1 LFPYLVRRLLAVIP
15 VMAVV
20 VTIVFLLIH
29 LIPGDPVSVM
39 LGPDASP
46 AQIEATRRSLGL
58 DRPVYQQLLGF
69 YGRVLRGDLGQSYF
83 LDRPVVTAIVERAE
97 PTLMLMACALL
108 VAVVIG
114 VPSGIVAAARLGWLP
129 AAGYAS
135 LFTDP
140 VSALRYMVLPAV
152 SLGFNQS
159 ALIARISRSCML
171 EALQQDY
178 VRTARAKGLPNR
190 AVTYVHAFRN
200 ALVPVVTVIG
210 VTTAVLIGGAVVT
223 EIVFNIPG
231 LGRLVISEIL
241 RRDYPVVQGVVL
253 VAAALL
259 ADVVSTHNPTLLV
272 PANRLQPPSAEHYLG
287 TDEFGRDVY
296 SLVLHGSRVSLLVGL
311 TTMLL
316 TSAGGIVIGLTAG
329 YARRLDVPVMRCM
342 DGLMAF
348 PAILL
353 AIALMAARGP
363 GVWNVILALS
373 VVYMPR
379 TAMLIRSTVLS
390 LRELDYIQ
398 AARALGR
405 HDGAIALRH
414 ILPNCVGP
422 LLVQGSFVFAYA
434 ILAEAILG
442 FLGVGVPPYVPSWGN
457 VIASGKN
464 VIREAFWVSLFPGLA
479 LTLSGLSLNLLGDG
493 LRDVLDPRLRVQ

>member
-1 LFPYLVRRLLAVIP
+1 VLAYLTRRVLAIVP

-20 VTIVFLLIH
+20 VTVVFLLIH

-39 LGPDASP
+39 LGPDATP

-58 DRPVYQQLLGF
+58 DQPLHLQLLGF
-69 YGRVLRGDLGQSYF
+69 YGRILRGDLGQSYF

-114 VPSGIVAAARLGWLP
+114 VPSGIVAAAYRGSLWDRVLMLGSLLGVCIPGFWLSLNFIYLFAVRLGWLP

-135 LFTDP
+135 VLTDP
-140 VSALRYMVLPAV
+140 VAAMRYMVLPAV

-178 VRTARAKGLPNR
+178 VRTARAKGLPDR

-231 LGRLVISEIL
+231 LGRLVISAIL

-253 VAAALL
+253 VTAAAYVLINL
-259 ADVVSTHNPTLLV
+259 AVDIL
-272 PANRLQPPSAEHYLG
+272 
-287 TDEFGRDVY
+287 
-296 SLVLHGSRVSLLVGL
+296 
-311 TTMLL
+311 
-316 TSAGGIVIGLTAG
+316 
-329 YARRLDVPVMRCM
+329 YA
-342 DGLMAF
+342 F
-348 PAILL
+348 I
-353 AIALMAARGP
+353 
-363 GVWNVILALS
+363 
-373 VVYMPR
+373 
-379 TAMLIRSTVLS
+379 
-390 LRELDYIQ
+390 
-398 AARALGR
+398 
-405 HDGAIALRH
+405 
-414 ILPNCVGP
+414 
-422 LLVQGSFVFAYA
+422 
-434 ILAEAILG
+434 
-442 FLGVGVPPYVPSWGN
+442 
-457 VIASGKN
+457 
-464 VIREAFWVSLFPGLA
+464 
-479 LTLSGLSLNLLGDG
+479 
-493 LRDVLDPRLRVQ
+493 DPRIRYD